1 MSCVMEKLN
10 ALLKNHKQ
18 DKVDPSVT
26 ATLLN
31 ILLLLSHFS
40 PVRLRATP

>member
-10 ALLKNHKQ
+10 ALLKNHEQ
-18 DKVDPSVT
+18 DKVDLSIT

-31 ILLLLSHFS
+31 ILLRLLLSHFS
-40 PVRLRATP
+40 CV